1 MYIAG
6 IVLLA
11 IAITALFRNA
21 ATQKRTNAI
30 QAAALVQKEV
40 LMKELHHRVKNNLQV
55 ISTLLELQQENV
67 TDKAAKDAINESAS
81 RLRSILLIHQQLY
94 TGDQLTEVDCAHFAA
109 ELMAQVKAIFS
120 HPGQRI
126 TFSNMQ
132 QVVLDVDTSVQLGL
146 MLNEMITNSFKYAFP
161 GADGTISLRIETA
174 GHQYKLYYTDSGPGL
189 PEDLDIYN
197 PKTTGLGMMIL
208 ASLSRQ
214 LGGSFSY
221 NNGNK
226 TFIITFKDAEGNK
239 KDRAA

>member
-1 MYIAG
+1 
-6 IVLLA
+6 
-11 IAITALFRNA
+11 
-21 ATQKRTNAI
+21 
-30 QAAALVQKEV
+30 
-40 LMKELHHRVKNNLQV
+40 
-55 ISTLLELQQENV
+55 
-67 TDKAAKDAINESAS
+67 
-81 RLRSILLIHQQLY
+81 
-94 TGDQLTEVDCAHFAA
+94 
-109 ELMAQVKAIFS
+109 
-120 HPGQRI
+120 
-126 TFSNMQ
+126 
-132 QVVLDVDTSVQLGL
+132 